1 MDGMTPVSVLVNP
14 EGVTI
19 ISIKGS
25 TTYKRLIPWKE
36 MYKLGL
42 RGEKVTGPAFTKQLA
57 KKVDELVASNVKNMD
72 SNKEFLKRMRRTK
85 VLLPP
90 RPAAAP

>member
-1 MDGMTPVSVLVNP
+1 MDGVTPVTVVFTP
-14 EGVTI
+14 EGVTV

-25 TTYKRLIPWKE
+25 TTYNRLIPWKE

-42 RGEKVTGPAFTKQLA
+42 RGEKFTGPAFTKQLA